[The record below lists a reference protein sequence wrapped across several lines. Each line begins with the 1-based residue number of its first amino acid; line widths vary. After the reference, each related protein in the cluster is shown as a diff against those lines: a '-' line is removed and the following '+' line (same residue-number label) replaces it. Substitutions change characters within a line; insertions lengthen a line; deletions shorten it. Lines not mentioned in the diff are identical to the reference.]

1 MSSALLSNVIFRR
14 KLRFPSP
21 SSVLAAYVCVKYIE
35 PYISR
40 ISVKYIQAVMFT
52 VKYNF
57 VKYKVLL

>member
-1 MSSALLSNVIFRR
+1 
-14 KLRFPSP
+14 
-21 SSVLAAYVCVKYIE
+21 LAAYVCVKYIE

-57 VKYKVLL
+57 VKYKFLL